1 MISKFMSKVTTA
13 VNPRTV
19 KIIIIKMVNF
29 VTKYLVGNDFLV
41 TEFLKDLPIL
51 VCLPVLV
58 TIPMA

>member
-1 MISKFMSKVTTA
+1 MSKVTTD

-19 KIIIIKMVNF
+19 EIIIIKMVNF
-29 VTKYLVGNDFLV
+29 VTKYFVGNDFLV
-41 TEFLKDLPIL
+41 PEFLKDLPIL

>member
-1 MISKFMSKVTTA
+1 MITKFMSKVTTA
-13 VNPRTV
+13 VNPRIV